1 MESIT
6 KKIARGRHYGTLF
19 LSLQRRLYK
28 TGININPFYLV
39 KESQRE
45 TEIPIL
51 NDNLEDYRF
60 EFLTTEDMKKIGQTD
75 FIRGEEAQFNEWLEK
90 GWKCLGAKHQGKVV
104 AYSWIDLEE
113 CHFSGHRF
121 PLKENE
127 AYLFSMYTAVP
138 YRGKNIAV
146 YLRYETYKVL
156 KKMGRDTYYS
166 ISESLNKPSV
176 RFKQKLNA
184 KFVKKILY
192 VELFK
197 KIRLRIPLKTYNNNT
212 F

>member
-1 MESIT
+1 
-6 KKIARGRHYGTLF
+6 
-19 LSLQRRLYK
+19 
-28 TGININPFYLV
+28 V